1 MNFLIRDKHINFFKE
16 NGYIEFSDFL
26 LDEENIK
33 LFNEINNLISKR
45 SNKKIDELSSIDIYK
60 NSRDLF
66 RDSNFLKKF
75 ETDKNISQIACS
87 LTHKNS
93 LQLSFD
99 QALFKDISFFFKKSF
114 SLNEIFC
121 FKGLEIIV
129 LFNLSDNLDIKNNF
143 LSIKPNSILFINP
156 NKILDFEAFFNSSIN
171 YFLIG
176 YARLNN
182 LMYIENKEDINQ
194 NLLKKLG
201 YCFGDKLKNNNF
213 PIVNLK

>member
-1 MNFLIRDKHINFFKE
+1 MKFLIRDKHINFFKE

-26 LDEENIK
+26 SDVEK
-33 LFNEINNLISKR
+33 TTLFNEVKNTISKR
-45 SNKKIDELSSIDIYK
+45 SNKNIEDLSSIDIYK

-66 RDSNFLKKF
+66 RDSIFLKKF
-75 ETDKNISQIACS
+75 ELDKNISQTACS
-87 LTHKNS
+87 LTHKNF

-99 QALFKDISFFFKKSF
+99 QALFKDISSFFKINCSF
-114 SLNEIFC
+114 NEIFC

-129 LFNLSDNLDIKNNF
+129 LLNLSDTHLDIKDNF
-143 LSIKPNSILFINP
+143 LSISSNSILFINP
-156 NKILDFEAFFNSSIN
+156 GKVLDFEIFFNKSIN

-194 NLLKKLG
+194 NLLKKMG
-201 YCFGDKLKNNNF
+201 YCFGDNLKNNNF
-213 PIVNLK
+213 PIVK